1 MSQTGASDDIPP
13 SLSQP
18 HQELSSQS
26 IAVATS
32 DGARQRRKIAEL
44 EEKLQ
49 VLESGQAVK
58 QRETNYYVSK
68 GRAIRRIVTLFD
80 GIEDLIVENDRRC
93 EDEPDENVTPNQ
105 ERLQSG
111 YIALNHTLPWF
122 HPRVTDLEY
131 DDYLQMLKKIR
142 QGADSARG
150 DDISKL
156 KSLVTDWVNHELKPN
171 PTIDPDDKTCRGFI
185 NDACGRLLC
194 PTKLDWGNPIVRA
207 GIRDYA
213 EGYVVTEMSWPAFMY
228 ENYTA
233 DSDNLEKGLFKS
245 SLLVQAFKAI
255 FTSPSSAKEVA
266 NEGDGADT
274 IANNQHAKMQ
284 LFYGKKVKTHV
295 AQIINMHKVTPRL
308 IAYVSCQL
316 HFALSS
322 VTSWHTVDGD
332 FDYIPFWNTIVDFFE
347 WPPGHTARRKT
358 EQLLAWWK
366 RKVFGT
372 SHRAELS
379 AGAKAK
385 MSVNALARQRVQE
398 DDAISIQTN
407 AFLMPVTLQCLLP
420 LASTLT

>member
-1 MSQTGASDDIPP
+1 MSQTGASDDVPP

-18 HQELSSQS
+18 HQESSSQS

-80 GIEDLIVENDRRC
+80 GIEDLIAENDRRC
-93 EDEPDENVTPNQ
+93 EDEPDENSPVHPHSQ

-111 YIALNHTLPWF
+111 YIALNHALPWF
-122 HPRVTDLEY
+122 HPRATDLEY

-150 DDISKL
+150 DDTSKL
-156 KSLVTDWVNHELKPN
+156 KSLVADWVNRELKPN
-171 PTIDPDDKTCRGFI
+171 PTIDPDDKTCRGFV

-194 PTKLDWGNPIVRA
+194 PTELDWGNPIVRA
-207 GIRDYA
+207 GIRDRA

-274 IANNQHAKMQ
+274 IANNRRAKMQ
-284 LFYGKKVKTHV
+284 LFYGKKVKTHL
-295 AQIINMHKVTPRL
+295 R
-308 IAYVSCQL
+308 
-316 HFALSS
+316 FALSS
-322 VTSWHTVDGD
+322 VTSWRTVDGD

-347 WPPGHTARRKT
+347 RPPGRTARRKT

-385 MSVNALARQRVQE
+385 MSVNALARQRAQE
-398 DDAISIQTN
+398 DDAIFDSD
-407 AFLMPVTLQCLLP
+407 
-420 LASTLT
+420 